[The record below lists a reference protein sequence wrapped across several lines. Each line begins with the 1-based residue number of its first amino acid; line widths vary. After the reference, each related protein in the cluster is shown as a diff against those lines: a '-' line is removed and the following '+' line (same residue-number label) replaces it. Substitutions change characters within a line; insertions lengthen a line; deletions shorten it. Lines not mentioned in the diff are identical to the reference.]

1 MRNRLILLATFLAW
15 PTSALGQAPQKP
27 FVVASNV
34 QIESGD
40 TWTQDGV
47 KFRLYG
53 VQSCLRGTDF
63 VQGAQRADCGLAS
76 IAQFAA
82 LVQTSPAS
90 CQPLEAANDGAV
102 FVVCGAKVGSV
113 TIDVGT
119 ALIASGYAFAAVS
132 KAGAPVNPNY
142 LVTELV
148 AKNAR
153 QGLWAG
159 AFTHPVQMLLAGPA
173 QE

>member
-1 MRNRLILLATFLAW
+1 MRNRWLTLAAVLAW
-15 PTSALGQAPQKP
+15 PTGALGQAPQKP
-27 FVVASNV
+27 FVVANNI

-47 KFRLYG
+47 KYRLYG

-63 VQGAQRADCGLAS
+63 VQSAQSSDCGFAS

-90 CQPLEAANDGAV
+90 CQPLAAANDGAV
-102 FVVCGAKVGSV
+102 FVVCGAKVGEV

-119 ALIASGYAFAAVS
+119 ALIASGYAFAAVAKS
-132 KAGAPVNPNY
+132 GAPVNPNY
-142 LVTELV
+142 LITELV
-148 AKNAR
+148 AKSAR
-153 QGLWAG
+153 QGLWSG
-159 AFTHPVQMLLAGPA
+159 AFTHPVQMLLAAPI
-173 QE
+173 Q